1 MGTGT
6 KGNILYTIDFG
17 LAKEF
22 CNTERFQTKVCKAGR
37 LVALGDT
44 RVLTITMDE
53 VRSA

>member
-1 MGTGT
+1 M
-6 KGNILYTIDFG
+6 LSVSR
-17 LAKEF
+17 L
-22 CNTERFQTKVCKAGR
+22 CKARR